1 MAMVAAKCSECGAS
15 IEVNDARRE
24 GYCPFCGT
32 KYVTQDIIQ
41 NTINNNYVTNNIGTA
56 VIQGGDTIDAMYE
69 RFEAYIKLGD
79 LSSSAKVVGEMR
91 EKFPQKALTWY
102 CAALPVTAL
111 IGDEFKRARMQID
124 NYVAHADFPDP
135 QKYFSR
141 PYKQGTIADD
151 EGFAWLNIRDIGDNT
166 VRGLEEA
173 CPSPSDSRNAG
184 ELKWCLD
191 AVRKFET
198 AEDRTRYAS
207 VVRRVEEEVAAIEQK
222 KRAFNEYKAA
232 ARRELEAKAAA
243 WRKTAEE
250 YLNAE
255 QNRKA
260 VEQKREKRRQGKNKI
275 FRVIGYIV
283 IAVIVVAVL
292 IGILDRMF

>member
-102 CAALPVTAL
+102 CAALGEIEQSA
-111 IGDEFKRARMQID
+111 EEYKCARKQID
-124 NYVAHADFPDP
+124 DSVTHAFLPSAQQFPQYVFRDKDSLRQYIDEVCAGDMQKLEWRGPLRADVF
-135 QKYFSR
+135 K
-141 PYKQGTIADD
+141 
-151 EGFAWLNIRDIGDNT
+151 DNA
-166 VRGLEEA
+166 RQL
-173 CPSPSDSRNAG
+173 
-184 ELKWCLD
+184 LD
-191 AVRKFET
+191 AARKFET
-198 AEDRTRYAS
+198 AEDRTRYAPLI
-207 VVRRVEEEVAAIEQK
+207 RRIEEGMAGLGQ
-222 KRAFNEYKAA
+222 KAA
-232 ARRELEAKAAA
+232 AFDEYVASARRELKAKVAA
-243 WRKTAEE
+243 WKHDIEE
-250 YLNAE
+250 YLLSE
-255 QNRKA
+255 RNRKA
-260 VEQKREKRRQGKNKI
+260 AEQKKMNRKYKI
-275 FRVIGYIV
+275 FRAIGIAA
-283 IAVIVVAVL
+283 AVIVVVALLVDL
-292 IGILDRMF
+292 FLGRLF